1 MTAMRAHG
9 EALSTDT
16 LAVHAGRPRPEPGAP
31 VNPDI
36 RLSSTYH
43 AGAPVGYS
51 RESTVTWE
59 ALEDVVGALEHG
71 TAVSFASGM
80 AAANAVLDQ
89 VPLGASVVAASQL
102 YGGVRTRI
110 GALAD
115 AGRLRRHEVEAQD
128 SAALA
133 DAVRTHRPFLVWVET
148 PSNPTLDVCDLRAAA
163 EVAHE
168 AGALLVC
175 DSTFA
180 TPLGQRALELG
191 CDIVVHS
198 ATKYL
203 SGHSDV
209 LLGVAGARDGTVV
222 EALRGTRHATGG
234 VPGPVE
240 AWLVLRGIR
249 TLPLRWARAQAS
261 AAELARRLQDH
272 PLVDHVSYPGLPGHP
287 GHVRASEQMH
297 GFGAIVSFEPTGDAS
312 TAQAVCEGTRLW
324 VHATSLGGVESSL
337 ERRRRWAEEST
348 AVPESLIRLSVG
360 VEDVEDLWADLDAAL
375 RAAGQA

>member
-1 MTAMRAHG
+1 M
-9 EALSTDT
+9 
-16 LAVHAGRPRPEPGAP
+16 
-31 VNPDI
+31 NPDI
-36 RLSSTYH
+36 TMSSTYH
-43 AGAPVGYS
+43 AGAPIGYS
-51 RESTVTWE
+51 RESTLTWE
-59 ALEDVVGALEHG
+59 SLEDVVGALEHG

-80 AAANAVLDQ
+80 AAAAAVLEQ
-89 VPLGASVVAASQL
+89 VPLGASVVAASML

-110 GALAD
+110 GALA
-115 AGRLRRHEVEAQD
+115 ANGRLHRHEVEAQD

-133 DAVRTHRPFLVWVET
+133 EAVRTHRPFLVWVET
-148 PSNPTLDVCDLRAAA
+148 PSNPTLDICDLRAAA
-163 EVAHE
+163 DAAHE
-168 AGALLVC
+168 VGALLVC

-180 TPLGQRALELG
+180 TPLGQRGLELG
-191 CDIVVHS
+191 CDIVMHS

-209 LLGVAGARDGTVV
+209 LLGVVAARDEGLVA
-222 EALRGTRHATGG
+222 ALRSTRHATGA

-249 TLPLRWARAQAS
+249 TLPLRWARAQAN
-261 AAELARRLQDH
+261 AAELARRLQEH

-287 GHVRASEQMH
+287 GHARASVQMQ
-297 GFGAIVSFEPTGDAS
+297 GFGAIVSFEPTGDAA

-360 VEDVEDLWADLDAAL
+360 VEDVEDLWDDLDAAL
-375 RAAGQA
+375 LATAQA